1 MLSAACSLCDAHAE
15 FQDCHGTLSSDS
27 HGSPL
32 FVRVSRATYFYGFLL
47 VIEELTGREK
57 IPVAFY
63 STARY
68 S

>member
-1 MLSAACSLCDAHAE
+1 MLSAPCSLCDAHAG
-15 FQDCHGTLSSDS
+15 FQDCHGALSSDS

-57 IPVAFY
+57 ISVALYLTAGY
-63 STARY
+63 S
-68 S
+68 